1 MEEILKYFIE
11 FIFLKFIYRYQKRA
25 NDVRQD
31 LASTFQGHLVEKNY
45 LTTSFF
51 FKFNYIERARHADN
65 EETCWKISNN
75 FPPK

>member
-31 LASTFQGHLVEKNY
+31 LASTFQGPLVEKNY
-45 LTTSFF
+45 LTTSLFLNLIILNVQGMPTMR
-51 FKFNYIERARHADN
+51 KLAGN
-65 EETCWKISNN
+65 
-75 FPPK
+75 